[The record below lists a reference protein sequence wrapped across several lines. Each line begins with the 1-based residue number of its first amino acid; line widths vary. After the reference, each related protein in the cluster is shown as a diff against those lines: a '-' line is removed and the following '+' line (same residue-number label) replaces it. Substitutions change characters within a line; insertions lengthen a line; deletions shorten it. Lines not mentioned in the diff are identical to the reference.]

1 MRGGKRDVG
10 RVLSPFHKAT
20 AHGFAFMSVLPTTSK
35 EEVSLL
41 RIVNRGKSAESRT
54 GNGVRDRYAE
64 TYLTHLTFH

>member
-1 MRGGKRDVG
+1 
-10 RVLSPFHKAT
+10 
-20 AHGFAFMSVLPTTSK
+20 MSVLPTTSE

-41 RIVNRGKSAESRT
+41 RIVNRGKSEESRT